1 MKRQGYLFQKI
12 CHIENLKLAIKNA
25 SKGKSKRPDVKRV
38 LSDVDGYALIMQN
51 MLLNKK
57 YQPMPCKI
65 KEIYCNTSKKVREI
79 YIPKFFPDLCMQ
91 WALMQVLEPVIMKGM
106 YKFCCGSVPGRGI
119 HYSKKYIRKWIDN
132 DGKNTKYCLKLDITK
147 FYPSINLCVL
157 KNTFRKHIK
166 DSNALWLIDTI
177 IDVNDKGLPIG
188 YFTSTWFSNFLLQDL
203 DHLIKEKWGVKYY
216 LRYADDM
223 VLFGCNKKKLHKV
236 RVYIE
241 KYLNSIGLELKGN
254 WQVFRVDKRAVDF
267 LGYRFF
273 RKYTLLRKNLAL
285 RIRRRVKKVW
295 KKYKITFKDAAA
307 IISYLGWTKHCNS
320 YNYFQKHIKPYIQ
333 IELLKECIRNES
345 KKWNTAITV

>member
-1 MKRQGYLFQKI
+1 
-12 CHIENLKLAIKNA
+12 
-25 SKGKSKRPDVKRV
+25 
-38 LSDVDGYALIMQN
+38 
-51 MLLNKK
+51 
-57 YQPMPCKI
+57 
-65 KEIYCNTSKKVREI
+65 
-79 YIPKFFPDLCMQ
+79 
-91 WALMQVLEPVIMKGM
+91 
-106 YKFCCGSVPGRGI
+106 
-119 HYSKKYIRKWIDN
+119 
-132 DGKNTKYCLKLDITK
+132 
-147 FYPSINLCVL
+147 
-157 KNTFRKHIK
+157 
-166 DSNALWLIDTI
+166 
-177 IDVNDKGLPIG
+177 
-188 YFTSTWFSNFLLQDL
+188 
-203 DHLIKEKWGVKYY
+203 
-216 LRYADDM
+216 M